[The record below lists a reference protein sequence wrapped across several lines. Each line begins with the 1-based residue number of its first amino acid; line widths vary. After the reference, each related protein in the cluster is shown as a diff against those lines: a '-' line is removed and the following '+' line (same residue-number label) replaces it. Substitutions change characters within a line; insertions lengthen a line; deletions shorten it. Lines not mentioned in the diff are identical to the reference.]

1 MGVPAPHHFSSEEKI
16 MENSSWI
23 WEIFSN
29 PFLRGLAIG
38 LLVAVVLWV
47 RGWLKARELNANMKK
62 LREHLHTKLEIDSAE
77 NERRKGEIDRLKQER
92 DNLRNMVQV
101 LNQKPGRQEL
111 RQVQVYQKAIE
122 IMFEKS
128 PGFAPAWQITVKE
141 AEEEIKRAERGIIP
155 FFKRMTTS
163 SPGTEK
169 SSKKPLELEQSTSH

>member
-1 MGVPAPHHFSSEEKI
+1 MGDT
-16 MENSSWI
+16 SWI
-23 WEIFSN
+23 TNILTN
-29 PFLRGLAIG
+29 PFLRGLTIG
-38 LLVAVVLWV
+38 LLVALILWV
-47 RGWLKARELNANMKK
+47 RGLLKTRELNGNLKK

-77 NERRKGEIDRLKQER
+77 NERRKEEMEKVKQER

-128 PGFAPAWQITVKE
+128 PGFAPAWQITVRE
-141 AEEEIKRAERGIIP
+141 AEEELKRAERGIIP

-163 SPGTEK
+163 SSNGSEK
-169 SSKKPLELEQSTSH
+169 SSKKPLELEQSTGR

>member
-1 MGVPAPHHFSSEEKI
+1 

-23 WEIFSN
+23 SDVLAN
-29 PFLRGLAIG
+29 PFLRGLCIG
-38 LLVAVVLWV
+38 LLVAVILWV
-47 RGWLKARELNANMKK
+47 RGWMKARELNGNLKK

-77 NERRKGEIDRLKQER
+77 NERRKGDADKLKQER

-163 SPGTEK
+163 SPGSEK
-169 SSKKPLELEQSTSH
+169 SPKKALELEQSTGH

>member
-1 MGVPAPHHFSSEEKI
+1 

-23 WEIFSN
+23 SDFFAN
-29 PFLRGLAIG
+29 PFLRGLSIG
-38 LLVAVVLWV
+38 LLIAAILWV
-47 RGWLKARELNANMKK
+47 RGWLKSRELNGNLKK

-77 NERRKGEIDRLKQER
+77 NERRKGETDKLKQER

-128 PGFAPAWQITVKE
+128 PGFAPAWQITARE
-141 AEEEIKRAERGIIP
+141 AEEELKRAERGIIP

-163 SPGTEK
+163 SGNGSEK
-169 SSKKPLELEQSTSH
+169 SSKKTLELEQSTDR

>member
-1 MGVPAPHHFSSEEKI
+1 MQLI
-16 MENSSWI
+16 
-23 WEIFSN
+23 
-29 PFLRGLAIG
+29 LRGSVQIAG
-38 LLVAVVLWV
+38 
-47 RGWLKARELNANMKK
+47 K

-77 NERRKGEIDRLKQER
+77 NERRKAELDKIRQER

-155 FFKRMTTS
+155 FFKRMTGSGS
-163 SPGTEK
+163 SSTDRGG
-169 SSKKPLELEQSTSH
+169 KKPLELEQSSGH